1 MSADPPRLSL
11 RALLGLF
18 TRHPTRTNVT
28 TLAVGFAVVGLSLVV
43 PVTRSVGFRQADD
56 GDETDAGTDHAD
68 TERPVEYLKWAG
80 VVVLAVTAMVA
91 LFGFYTGVSRA
102 ITVWIS
108 SGYRPL
114 VSAAFNLSLLLVAVG
129 GIGLLLRRGD

>member
-1 MSADPPRLSL
+1 MSD
-11 RALLGLF
+11 RA
-18 TRHPTRTNVT
+18 T
-28 TLAVGFAVVGLSLVV
+28 
-43 PVTRSVGFRQADD
+43 
-56 GDETDAGTDHAD
+56 GTDTDDEHTGTGSGDDEETATGADRAD

-102 ITVWIS
+102 ITVWIT

-114 VSAAFNLSLLLVAVG
+114 VSAAFNFSLLLVAVG

>member
-1 MSADPPRLSL
+1 MSDREIGTEA
-11 RALLGLF
+11 
-18 TRHPTRTNVT
+18 
-28 TLAVGFAVVGLSLVV
+28 
-43 PVTRSVGFRQADD
+43 
-56 GDETDAGTDHAD
+56 GDEQAGTGTGDDEETATGTDRAD

-102 ITVWIS
+102 ITVWIT

-114 VSAAFNLSLLLVAVG
+114 VSAAFNFSLLLVAVG

>member
-1 MSADPPRLSL
+1 
-11 RALLGLF
+11 
-18 TRHPTRTNVT
+18 
-28 TLAVGFAVVGLSLVV
+28 VVGVSG
-43 PVTRSVGFRQADD
+43 PETGIDADDEHPETGIDD
-56 GDETDAGTDHAD
+56 GDETDTGTDHAD

-114 VSAAFNLSLLLVAVG
+114 VSAAFNFSLLLVAVG
-129 GIGLLLRRGD
+129 GIGVLLRRGD